1 MTETKKRNKFIPE
14 VHKEGNK
21 TTIKQFLCTIL
32 HISPGCKESQF
43 YS

>member
-14 VHKEGNK
+14 VHKEVNK
-21 TTIKQFLCTIL
+21 TTIEHFLHTIL